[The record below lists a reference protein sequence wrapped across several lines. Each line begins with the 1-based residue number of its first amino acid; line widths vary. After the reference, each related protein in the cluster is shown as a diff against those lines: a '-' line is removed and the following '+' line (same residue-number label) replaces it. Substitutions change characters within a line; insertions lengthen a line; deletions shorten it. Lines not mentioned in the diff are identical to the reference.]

1 MGKVPWMFLNDVND
15 FQCNNNT
22 VLHKKTS
29 WLLGAAWGD
38 FRKGSITKPAVYFQM
53 SKSSKKNRGET
64 NVTKVN
70 DDQIQLFCAFGI
82 VSIIKIWG
90 EFLLSS
96 SVFLRSQIKFQAI
109 SLIHKSET
117 CIPNQGGWKAR
128 MVSAGFSGTLELSGF
143 LNHYYRRLSTR

>member
-1 MGKVPWMFLNDVND
+1 M
-15 FQCNNNT
+15 
-22 VLHKKTS
+22 
-29 WLLGAAWGD
+29 
-38 FRKGSITKPAVYFQM
+38 
-53 SKSSKKNRGET
+53 
-64 NVTKVN
+64 TKVN

-117 CIPNQGGWKAR
+117 CIPNQGGGRQGWSQL
-128 MVSAGFSGTLELSGF
+128 VSLELWNS
-143 LNHYYRRLSTR
+143 LVS